1 MVGDMTEE
9 VISIKRADIT
19 TWQKICYIFDK
30 KQKMKAIFLF
40 VVIIIGA
47 SVELVGVSAV
57 LPFISAVLMPEQ
69 ILGNPILGA
78 LYCLLRF
85 QSMND
90 YIIFLGGAII
100 VVYILKNIYV
110 YIMHSMQYRFTYE
123 NQRELS
129 YKMMNCYMQQPYL
142 FHLNHNSAELS
153 RNINE
158 DTVSFFE
165 AILAGLQLASEG
177 GVCLALL
184 LLLLCQDVG
193 ITLGVIVLAGA
204 FGFVYMKVF
213 RKRVRAAGRRSR
225 DKQGSTRQAVLEALG
240 GIKEIKVLNRE
251 QVFVEEYNEEYK
263 DYAESNRKFKVYSMI
278 PKPVMETVAISGL
291 LLVICVKV
299 ALGTDAATFIP
310 TISIFAMAAFR
321 MLPSANRIAEYLS
334 RIMFS
339 KPAIDAIYH
348 DLKEIDT
355 LMEDMQRI
363 EDTDELTFQNVIE
376 VNNISFHYPNTANN
390 VFSNV
395 SLSIPKNK
403 SIAFIG
409 PSGQGKTTLAD
420 IILGLLEPQKGAVLV
435 DGVDVRKGIHAWHKR
450 IGYIPQ
456 TISLLDASI
465 RDNILFGIE
474 KDQIDEERL
483 AEAIK
488 EAQLKDFIDT
498 LEEGLDTVIGE
509 GGVRLSGGQRQ
520 RIGIARALYHNPE
533 VLVLDEATSALDN
546 DTEAAVM
553 EAIDY
558 LAGSKTLIIIAHRLS
573 TIQNCDLVYKIEAGA
588 VALQP

>member
-1 MVGDMTEE
+1 MDGRCFRNMQ
-9 VISIKRADIT
+9 
-19 TWQKICYIFDK
+19 TWEKICYIFDK
-30 KQKMKAIFLF
+30 KQKIKAVLLF

-47 SVELVGVSAV
+47 FVELAGVSAV
-57 LPFISAVLMPEQ
+57 LPFISAVLNPQQ
-69 ILGNPILGA
+69 ILETPVVGDMYRLIGFSNI
-78 LYCLLRF
+78 
-85 QSMND
+85 ND
-90 YIIFLGGAII
+90 YIIFLGGMII

-123 NQRELS
+123 NQRLLS
-129 YKMMNCYMQQPYL
+129 YKMMNCYMRQPYP

-165 AILAGLQLASEG
+165 AVLAGLQLASEG
-177 GVCLALL
+177 GVCVVLL
-184 LLLLCQDVG
+184 LFLLFQDIS
-193 ITLGVIVLAGA
+193 ITLGVIGLVGI
-204 FGFVYMKVF
+204 FGITFLKVF
-213 RKRVRAAGRRSR
+213 KKRLRRAGRRSR
-225 DKQGSTRQAVLEALG
+225 EKQGSTRQAVLEALG

-251 QVFVEEYNEEYK
+251 SVFVEDYNEEYK
-263 DYAESNRKFKVYSMI
+263 DYAESNRRFKVYSMI
-278 PKPVMETVAISGL
+278 PKPVMETVSISGL
-291 LLVICVKV
+291 LLIVCIKV
-299 ALGTDAATFIP
+299 GMGADPVSFIP
-310 TISIFAMAAFR
+310 TISVFAVGAFR
-321 MLPSANRIAEYLS
+321 MLPSANRMAEYLS

-339 KPAIDAIYH
+339 KAAIDAIYH
-348 DLKEIDT
+348 DLKEIDR
-355 LMEDMQRI
+355 LMEDMKAV
-363 EDTDELTFQNVIE
+363 EDTEE
-376 VNNISFHYPNTANN
+376 ISFQKEIKVDNITFAYPNTEKH
-390 VFSNV
+390 VFSQA
-395 SLSIPKNK
+395 SLTIPKNK
-403 SIAFIG
+403 SVAFIG

-420 IILGLLEPQKGAVLV
+420 IILGLLEPQEGSVLV
-435 DGVDVRKGIHAWHKR
+435 DGTDIRRGMHAWNKKL
-450 IGYIPQ
+450 GYIPQ

-474 KDQIDEERL
+474 KEKVNEERL
-483 AEAIK
+483 QEAIK
-488 EAQLKDFIDT
+488 EAQLKEFIDT

-588 VALQP
+588 VSLQP

>member
-1 MVGDMTEE
+1 MNQ
-9 VISIKRADIT
+9 KDIGI
-19 TWQKICYIFDK
+19 WEKIFYIFDK
-30 KQKMKAIFLF
+30 KQKMKAIVLFL
-40 VVIIIGA
+40 VIIIGA
-47 SVELVGVSAV
+47 FVELVGVSAV

-69 ILGNPILGA
+69 ILENPILGA
-78 LYCLLRF
+78 IYRWLHF
-85 QSMND
+85 QTMND
-90 YIIFLGGAII
+90 YIVFLGGAII
-100 VVYILKNIYV
+100 VVYIFKNIYV

-123 NQRELS
+123 NQRKLS

-158 DTVSFFE
+158 DTVAFFE
-165 AILAGLQLASEG
+165 AILAGLQFASEG
-177 GVCLALL
+177 GVCVALL
-184 LLLLCQDVG
+184 MLLLCQDVG
-193 ITLGVIVLAGA
+193 ITLGVIALVGI
-204 FGFVYMKVF
+204 FGLIYMKVF
-213 RKRVRAAGRRSR
+213 RKRLRAAGRRSR
-225 DKQGSTRQAVLEALG
+225 NKQGSTRQAVLEALG

-251 QVFVEEYNEEYK
+251 QVFVEDYNEEYK

-278 PKPVMETVAISGL
+278 PKPVMETIAISGL
-291 LLVICVKV
+291 LLIVCFKV
-299 ALGTDAATFIP
+299 AWGADAATFIP
-310 TISIFAMAAFR
+310 TISVFAMAAFR
-321 MLPSANRIAEYLS
+321 MLPSANRMAEYLS

-348 DLKEIDT
+348 DLKEIDL
-355 LMEDMQRI
+355 LMENMRTI
-363 EDTDELTFQNVIE
+363 EDTDEISFEKQIE
-376 VNNISFHYPNTANN
+376 VKNIRFHYPGTEKN
-390 VFSNV
+390 VFTAA
-395 SLSIPKNK
+395 SLVIPKNK
-403 SIAFIG
+403 SVAFIG

-420 IILGLLEPQKGAVLV
+420 IILGLLEPQEGEVLV
-435 DGVDVRKGIHAWHKR
+435 DGVNIRRGMHAWNRKL
-450 IGYIPQ
+450 GYIPQ

-465 RDNILFGIE
+465 RENILFGIPKE
-474 KDQIDEERL
+474 QIDESRL
-483 AEAIK
+483 QEAVK
-488 EAQLKDFIDT
+488 EAQLKDFIET

-588 VALQP
+588 VSLQP

>member
-1 MVGDMTEE
+1 MDQKNIG
-9 VISIKRADIT
+9 
-19 TWQKICYIFDK
+19 TWKKICYIFDK
-30 KQKMKAIFLF
+30 KQKLKAALLFL
-40 VVIIIGA
+40 VIIIGA
-47 SVELVGVSAV
+47 FVELVGVSAV
-57 LPFISAVLMPEQ
+57 LPFISAVLSPEQ
-69 ILGNPILGA
+69 ILKNPYLGGV
-78 LYCLLRF
+78 YR
-85 QSMND
+85 
-90 YIIFLGGAII
+90 FLGFRDINQYIVFLGSAII

-123 NQRELS
+123 NQRMLS
-129 YKMMNCYMQQPYL
+129 YKMMDCYMKQPYL
-142 FHLNHNSAELS
+142 FHLDHNSAELS

-165 AILAGLQLASEG
+165 AILAGLQFASEG

-184 LLLLCQDVG
+184 LFLLYQEIS
-193 ITLGVIVLAGA
+193 ITLGVIVLVGM
-204 FGFVYMKVF
+204 FGFVFLKVF
-213 RKRVRAAGRRSR
+213 KKRLKAAGKRSR
-225 DKQGSTRQAVLEALG
+225 DKQGSTRRAVLEALG

-251 QVFVEEYNEEYK
+251 HVFVEEYNEEYK
-263 DYAESNRKFKVYSMI
+263 DYAESNRRFKVYGMI
-278 PKPVMETVAISGL
+278 PKPVMETISISGL
-291 LLVICVKV
+291 LLIVCVKV
-299 ALGTDAATFIP
+299 ALGADAVSFIP
-310 TISIFAMAAFR
+310 TISVFAVAAFR
-321 MLPSANRIAEYLS
+321 MLPSANRMAEYMS

-348 DLKEIDT
+348 DLKEIDK
-355 LMEDMQRI
+355 LMEDMKTV
-363 EDTDELTFQNVIE
+363 EDTEEIPFRKEIAVKDIT
-376 VNNISFHYPNTANN
+376 FHYPGTEKS
-390 VFSNV
+390 VFSHA
-395 SLSIPKNK
+395 SLLIPKNK
-403 SIAFIG
+403 SVAFIG

-420 IILGLLEPQKGAVLV
+420 IILGLLEPQEGAVLV
-435 DGVDVRKGIHAWHKR
+435 DGIDIRRGIHAWNRKL
-450 IGYIPQ
+450 GYIPQ

-465 RDNILFGIE
+465 RENILFGIE
-474 KDQIDEERL
+474 KEQIDEQRL
-483 AEAIK
+483 QEALR

-573 TIQNCDLVYKIEAGA
+573 TIQNCDLVYKIEGGA
-588 VALQP
+588 VSLQP